1 MVFRNETGLVIRKVK
16 RKASGDDDAG
26 GGGGG
31 PAAVAAEEDAFA
43 MLDLSALVQHPSR
56 RATLQDEAIM
66 HWLRNFNERFFSSSH
81 DLRAGYEYILPVYRS
96 DLERGGPAVEIIQAC
111 KFSCVVG
118 ARKETK
124 KSRGRWVGWSV
135 VTREAFL
142 CDVD

>member
-16 RKASGDDDAG
+16 RKESDEG
-26 GGGGG
+26 GGTSGAGA
-31 PAAVAAEEDAFA
+31 PPSDEDAFA

-96 DLERGGPAVEIIQAC
+96 DLERGGPTVEIIQAC
-111 KFSCVVG
+111 K
-118 ARKETK
+118 
-124 KSRGRWVGWSV
+124 
-135 VTREAFL
+135 
-142 CDVD
+142 